1 MIRITIFSIDDN
13 INPDL
18 RSRKVS
24 SLNWVVFPL
33 HILYFNEHL
42 NLKIALLTIIS
53 VLYVKY
59 VLFQHNMNSYV
70 VFRLCNITVSYSVLN
85 PSSITSL
92 CKCLSME
99 EAGLFG
105 LQLGLPLS
113 IKDDLIN
120 AANPAKELA
129 FRLLGIWSGSKHSSR
144 RVRKYVW
151 FWYNLVLTSKIY

>member
-1 MIRITIFSIDDN
+1 MN
-13 INPDL
+13 
-18 RSRKVS
+18 
-24 SLNWVVFPL
+24 
-33 HILYFNEHL
+33 
-42 NLKIALLTIIS
+42 
-53 VLYVKY
+53 LYV
-59 VLFQHNMNSYV
+59 VLC
-70 VFRLCNITVSYSVLN
+70 LCNITVSYSVLN

-113 IKDDLIN
+113 IKDDLFN

-144 RVRKYVW
+144 RVRKYV
-151 FWYNLVLTSKIY
+151 

>member
-1 MIRITIFSIDDN
+1 M
-13 INPDL
+13 
-18 RSRKVS
+18 
-24 SLNWVVFPL
+24 
-33 HILYFNEHL
+33 
-42 NLKIALLTIIS
+42 NL
-53 VLYVKY
+53 
-59 VLFQHNMNSYV
+59 YV
-70 VFRLCNITVSYSVLN
+70 VFCLCNITVSYSVLN

-113 IKDDLIN
+113 IKDDLLY

-151 FWYNLVLTSKIY
+151 FWYNLVLISKIIKKIFSRDHYTFILSIMKYFGYGSYCWIHNDFFLNPHTCS